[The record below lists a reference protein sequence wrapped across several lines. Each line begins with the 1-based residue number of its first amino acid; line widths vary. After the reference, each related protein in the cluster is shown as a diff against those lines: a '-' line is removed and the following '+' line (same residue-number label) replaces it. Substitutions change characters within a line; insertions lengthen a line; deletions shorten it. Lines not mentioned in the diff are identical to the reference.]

1 MSAYPTTAE
10 AIEALYS
17 TGHWLHSLGRH
28 RDAAVVF
35 RAMATASRHD
45 ERAWLAL
52 GACHEASGHAD
63 VALQLYGFGGIV
75 AGPSARCEIARVRVL
90 RSAGEDAKADE
101 VLLRAEE
108 IAEARDDDALRALV
122 AAERSAS
129 CPAR

>member
-1 MSAYPTTAE
+1 MSSTPIPAE

-28 RDAAVVF
+28 ADAAVVF
-35 RAMATASRHD
+35 RAMAMASRTD

-52 GACHEASGHAD
+52 GACHEASGHTDIA
-63 VALQLYGFGGIV
+63 VQLYGFGGVI
-75 AGPSARCEIARVRVL
+75 AGPSVRCEIARSRAL
-90 RSAGEDAKADE
+90 RGAGEDAKADE

-108 IAEARDDDALRALV
+108 IAEEEDDGALRALV
-122 AAERSAS
+122 AAERMAS